1 MCFKAVITCI
11 IHYGKHLAVLQTH
24 CGRAGD
30 TVLYHKHLTLCWG
43 EEGEWGGRQGEEEE
57 KSPEYTII
65 VNFFSTY
72 FVPIS
77 RVHISHISS
86 IFTSFVSRI
95 IISQMKIS
103 DLKTLT
109 NLPVAT
115 QLTGHR
121 VELRLGDWNL
131 HSDFSEDHELQ
142 ALQKIGV
149 WMYIDTNTHRVFFH

>member
-1 MCFKAVITCI
+1 
-11 IHYGKHLAVLQTH
+11 
-24 CGRAGD
+24 
-30 TVLYHKHLTLCWG
+30 
-43 EEGEWGGRQGEEEE
+43 
-57 KSPEYTII
+57 
-65 VNFFSTY
+65 
-72 FVPIS
+72 
-77 RVHISHISS
+77 
-86 IFTSFVSRI
+86 
-95 IISQMKIS
+95 MKIS

-121 VELRLGDWNL
+121 VELGLGDWNL